1 MRTIKV
7 SELKERLFPDDG
19 GFDCLQSED
28 GDQQEVSCADCIFS
42 HKFGCGGLYTALQWS
57 KVETFLAT
65 QDGDYDLTIDDLALF
80 VTGHDGL
87 DVSRYIR
94 D

>member
-1 MRTIKV
+1 MKTIKV
-7 SELKERLFPDDG
+7 SELQKRQVPDGG
-19 GFDCLQSED
+19 GFDCRQSED
-28 GDQQEVSCADCIFS
+28 KSQPEVSCADCIFN
-42 HKFGCGGLYTALQWS
+42 HKFGCGGLSTALRWN

-80 VTGHDGL
+80 VTGHNGL
-87 DVSRYIR
+87 DVSGYQR